1 MGITYRILKEHQWC
15 STKEEWL
22 KRLTALNEFTKDML
36 RQLRILG
43 CADHYRASGYD
54 KDKDGEP
61 MIRQLRVCLNPP
73 QEPFYY
79 VPIAGNYV
87 SERTRDSWHVTE
99 DDVPNWTLETLYFKL
114 DYFGIRFLDPIGNL
128 ETFSTA
134 DWNFSSEYEKSM
146 SEWCET
152 FYEGPDVLDV
162 GSTLFWSEIEDARKH
177 VVPTVEMILRKYRI
191 WLNAERMQEI
201 KDAGKQFTA

>member
-22 KRLTALNEFTKDML
+22 KRLAAINEFNEDML
-36 RQLRILG
+36 RQLRNLG
-43 CADHYRASGYD
+43 CYD
-54 KDKDGEP
+54 FNEMSVGTSMP
-61 MIRQLRVCLNPP
+61 SRLIVHLLPP
-73 QEPFYY
+73 QRPHYY
-79 VPIAGNYV
+79 LPISGRYV
-87 SERTRDSWHVTE
+87 SPRTRESWHVTNE
-99 DDVPNWTLETLYFKL
+99 EVPNGTLETLCFQL
-114 DYFGIRFLDPIGNL
+114 DYFGIMFLAPNGNL
-128 ETFSTA
+128 ETFSTSQ
-134 DWNFSSEYEKSM
+134 WNFSPDYRKSM

-152 FYEGPDVLDV
+152 FYEGPDILDV

>member
-15 STKEEWL
+15 STKNEWL
-22 KRLTALNEFTKDML
+22 KRLAALNDFTKDML

-43 CADHYRASGYD
+43 CQDFYRASGYN
-54 KDKDGEP
+54 KDKDGNP
-61 MIRQLRVCLNPP
+61 MIRQLRVLLNPP
-73 QEPFYY
+73 QEPFHYL
-79 VPIAGNYV
+79 PIAGNYV

-99 DDVPNWTLETLYFKL
+99 DDVTNGTLETLYFKL
-114 DYFGIRFLDPIGNL
+114 DYFGIRFLAPKGRL
-128 ETFSTA
+128 ETFSKA
-134 DWNFSSEYEKSM
+134 DWNFSPAYEKEM

-177 VVPTVEMILRKYRI
+177 VIPTVEMILRKYRI

>member
-1 MGITYRILKEHQWC
+1 MGITYRIYDNQHC
-15 STKEEWL
+15 STKKEWL
-22 KRLTALNEFTKDML
+22 KRLAALNEFTKDML

-43 CADHYRASGYD
+43 CEDYYRASGYD
-54 KDKDGEP
+54 KDKDGKP
-61 MIRQLRVCLNPP
+61 IITQLRVWLTQDPP
-73 QEPFYY
+73 FTYL
-79 VPIAGNYV
+79 PIYGSYV
-87 SERTRDSWHVTE
+87 SNNTRYSWHATE
-99 DDVPNWTLETLYFKL
+99 DDVPNGTLETLYFKL
-114 DYFGIRFLDPIGNL
+114 DYFGIRLLAPKGRL
-128 ETFSTA
+128 ETFSKA
-134 DWNFSSEYEKSM
+134 DWNFSPAYEKEM

-201 KDAGKQFTA
+201 KDAGKKFTT